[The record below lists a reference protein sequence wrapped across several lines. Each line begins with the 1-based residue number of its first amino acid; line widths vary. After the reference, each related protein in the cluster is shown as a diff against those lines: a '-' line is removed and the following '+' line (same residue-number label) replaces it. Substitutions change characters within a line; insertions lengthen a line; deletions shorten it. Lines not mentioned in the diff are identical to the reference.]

1 MEKNSNF
8 DMMDNSQK
16 RYELSKRIEDIFN
29 KNKFQLISKNIED
42 NKVALNNALE
52 RLEEEG
58 CPIKTDE
65 YFYGLFKSVN
75 TKESLNAVYDKLK
88 EVSLYSY
95 RAINSCNSN
104 LMDILNLMNILA
116 TTERD
121 LYDLLDKNELSIIDM
136 SLFVKDVCKNNNIK
150 NEVVE
155 EFFNT
160 TFQRSYTLRDRIN
173 AIKNDLNSRVDK
185 VEENVQVAVL
195 RINQKEDDLRTFIQ
209 LKSQEYISSCAKIVS
224 DYKKDLGIAIESQ
237 RSRLDDISETS
248 KELLSS
254 IIKAHSDFE
263 TKLDIL
269 KSDFKNEMKEFF
281 QKQLNELDGRINNCI
296 CKDNVLENNI
306 NNLQIEITLIKKEI
320 ELLKKK
326 TIFDSVIYKVFITV
340 IAILA
345 LVISFCN

>member
-8 DMMDNSQK
+8 NMMDNSKK
-16 RYELSKRIEDIFN
+16 RYELSKRIENIVD
-29 KNKFQLISKNIED
+29 KSKFQRISQNIEA
-42 NKVALNNALE
+42 NKVALNDALE
-52 RLEEEG
+52 RLENEG

-65 YFYGLFKSVN
+65 YFYGLFKSLN
-75 TKESLNAVYDKLK
+75 TKESLNAVYNKLK
-88 EVSLYSY
+88 EISLCSY
-95 RAINSCNSN
+95 KAINTCNSN
-104 LMDILNLMNILA
+104 LMDILDLLKILA

-121 LYDLLDKNELSIIDM
+121 LYDLLDKNELSITDI
-136 SLFVKDVCKNNNIK
+136 SLFVKDICKNNNIK

-173 AIKNDLNSRVDK
+173 AVKNDLNSRIDK

-224 DYKKDLGIAIESQ
+224 DYKKGLEITVESQ
-237 RSRLDDISETS
+237 RSSLDDISKTS

-269 KSDFKNEMKEFF
+269 KNDFKNEMKEFF

-306 NNLQIEITLIKKEI
+306 DNLKIEVALIRKEI

-326 TIFDSVIYKVFITV
+326 TIFDSVVYKVSITV

-345 LVISFCN
+345 LVMSFL

>member
-8 DMMDNSQK
+8 DMMDNSKK
-16 RYELSKRIEDIFN
+16 RYELSKKIENIVD
-29 KNKFQLISKNIED
+29 KNKFQRISQNIEA
-42 NKVALNNALE
+42 NKVALNDALE
-52 RLEEEG
+52 RLENEG

-65 YFYGLFKSVN
+65 YFYGLFKSLN
-75 TKESLNAVYDKLK
+75 AKESLNAVYNKLK
-88 EVSLYSY
+88 EVSLCSY
-95 RAINSCNSN
+95 KAINTCNSN
-104 LMDILNLMNILA
+104 LMDILDLLNILA

-121 LYDLLDKNELSIIDM
+121 LYDLLDKNELSITDM
-136 SLFVKDVCKNNNIK
+136 SLFVKDICKNNNIK

-173 AIKNDLNSRVDK
+173 AVKNDLNSRIDK

-224 DYKKDLGIAIESQ
+224 DYKKELEITVESQ
-237 RSRLDDISETS
+237 RSRLDDISKTS
-248 KELLSS
+248 EEFLNS

-263 TKLDIL
+263 VKLDIL
-269 KSDFKNEMKEFF
+269 KNEFKNEMKEFF
-281 QKQLNELDGRINNCI
+281 QKQLNELNGRINNCI
-296 CKDNVLENNI
+296 YKDNVLENNI
-306 NNLQIEITLIKKEI
+306 DNLQIEITLIRKEI

-326 TIFDSVIYKVFITV
+326 TIFDSVIYKVFITIV
-340 IAILA
+340 SILA
-345 LVISFCN
+345 LVMSFL